1 MSRAERL
8 LQLVQILR
16 RHRHP
21 ISAAALANELKISV
35 RTVYRDIVS
44 LQAQGAGIEGEAG
57 IGYILRPGFMLPP
70 LMFSDE
76 EIAALVLGSRWVADR
91 TDEPLRRAAHDALAK
106 IAAVL
111 PPDLRHELD
120 VTALL
125 VGPGEPI
132 ATGVADLPTIR
143 QAIRMERKLIVDYVD
158 LKQVATRR
166 TIWPIALAFFD
177 RARVV
182 VSWCESRQA
191 FRHFRSDRIAR
202 LILSDVRYPQRREAL
217 LRKWRES
224 ESMNPAVAAN
234 TTDRN

>member
-1 MSRAERL
+1 M
-8 LQLVQILR
+8 
-16 RHRHP
+16 
-21 ISAAALANELKISV
+21 
-35 RTVYRDIVS
+35 
-44 LQAQGAGIEGEAG
+44 
-57 IGYILRPGFMLPP
+57 
-70 LMFSDE
+70 
-76 EIAALVLGSRWVADR
+76 
-91 TDEPLRRAAHDALAK
+91 RAAHDALAK

-132 ATGVADLPTIR
+132 AAGVAGLPTIR
-143 QAIRMERKLIVDYVD
+143 QAIRMERKLIVDYID
-158 LKQVATRR
+158 PKQVATRR

-191 FRHFRSDRIAR
+191 FRHFRADRIAR
-202 LILSDVRYPQRREAL
+202 LVLTDMRYPHRREAL

-224 ESMNPAVAAN
+224 EGMKPAGAAN